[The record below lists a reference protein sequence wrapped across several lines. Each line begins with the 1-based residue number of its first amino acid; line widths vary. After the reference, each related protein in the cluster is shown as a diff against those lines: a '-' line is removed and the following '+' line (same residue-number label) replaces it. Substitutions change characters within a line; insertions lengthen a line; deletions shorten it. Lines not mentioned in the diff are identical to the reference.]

1 MIGTPAEEIT
11 GLSIKQLC
19 HQYRSG
25 ESDPVHVT
33 EAYLTS
39 ISKKNAKLNAFLNIT
54 SEDALQAASASINR
68 WRSGSALSP
77 IDGVPIA
84 IKDNIDLCGFE
95 TTNGCKFGPIA
106 RQDAYVVQRLKAA
119 GAIILGKLNQ
129 HELALGTTT
138 NNPHF
143 GPSNNP
149 VGIGITPGGSSGGS
163 GVAVVA
169 GLAAAS
175 LGTDTM
181 GSVRIPASYCGC
193 FGIKPT
199 FGMVSN
205 QGVSPLAFSLDH
217 VGPLTRTAEDL
228 ELMLNAMTN
237 KVLDPTEFKIRG
249 LRIGR
254 VKQIEETDIQN
265 DVLNSYRSFLQRLSD
280 LGATLVDVSWPELNM
295 TQARLAGLLISEVDA
310 ASAYAD
316 DLELRPDRFSPE
328 IRSMIS
334 YGRDAKPEKI
344 QNAKNIIAKAG
355 ESVNTSFK
363 TVDVI
368 AAPTAPIPAFK
379 FSTPTPA
386 HQADFT
392 APANFAGCPAI
403 SIPVGRNENE
413 LPLGVQLMAAKG
425 HDIGLIRLAES
436 INIS

>member
-106 RQDAYVVQRLKAA
+106 RQDAYVVKRLKAA

-199 FGMVSN
+199 FGVVSN

-316 DLELRPDRFSPE
+316 DLALRPDRFSPE

-355 ESVNTSFK
+355 ENVNTSFK

-368 AAPTAPIPAFK
+368 AAPTAP
-379 FSTPTPA
+379 
-386 HQADFT
+386 
-392 APANFAGCPAI
+392 
-403 SIPVGRNENE
+403 
-413 LPLGVQLMAAKG
+413 
-425 HDIGLIRLAES
+425 
-436 INIS
+436 

>member
-1 MIGTPAEEIT
+1 MSGGQTEELT
-11 GLSIKQLC
+11 SLSIKQLC
-19 HQYRSG
+19 HQYRNG
-25 ESDPVHVT
+25 ESDPVRVT

-39 ISKKNAKLNAFLNIT
+39 ISKKNAALNAFINTT
-54 SEDALQAASASINR
+54 SEHALQAAQASAQR
-68 WRSGSALSP
+68 WQSGRALSP

-84 IKDNIDLCGFE
+84 IKDNIDLSGFE
-95 TTNGCKFGPIA
+95 TTNGCKFGPVA
-106 RQDAYVVQRLKAA
+106 QQDAYVVQRLKAA

-163 GVAVVA
+163 GVAVAA

-199 FGMVSN
+199 FGAVSN

-228 ELMLNAMTN
+228 ELMLYAMTN
-237 KVLDPTEFKIRG
+237 ESLDLTEFSIEG
-249 LRIGR
+249 LRVGR
-254 VKQIEETDIQN
+254 VKQIEEADIQI
-265 DVLNSYRSFLQRLSD
+265 DVLNSYHNFLRRLSD
-280 LGATLVDVSWPELNM
+280 LGANLVDVSWPELNM
-295 TQARLAGLLISEVDA
+295 TQARLAGLLVSEVDA
-310 ASAYAD
+310 AEAYAD
-316 DLELRPDRFSPE
+316 DLAFRPERFSPE
-328 IRSMIS
+328 IRAMIS

-344 QNAKNIIAKAG
+344 KIARNIIAKAG
-355 ESVNTSFK
+355 ESVNASFK

-368 AAPTAPIPAFK
+368 AAPASPIPAFK
-379 FSTPTPA
+379 FSTPAPA
-386 HQADFT
+386 NQADFT

-403 SIPVGRNENE
+403 SIPEGKNKNE

-425 HDIGLIRLAES
+425 RDIGLIRLVQA

>member
-1 MIGTPAEEIT
+1 MSGGQTEEIT
-11 GLSIKQLC
+11 SLSIKQLC
-19 HQYRSG
+19 DQYRNG
-25 ESDPVHVT
+25 KSDPVHVT

-39 ISKKNAKLNAFLNIT
+39 ITKKNPELHAFINIT
-54 SEDALQAASASINR
+54 SEHALQAAEASAHR
-68 WRSGSALSP
+68 WRSGHVLSP
-77 IDGVPIA
+77 TDGVPIA

-106 RQDAYVVQRLKAA
+106 RQDAYVVQRLKSA

-163 GVAVVA
+163 GVAVAA
-169 GLAAAS
+169 GLVAAS

-199 FGMVSN
+199 FGAVSN

-237 KVLDPTEFKIRG
+237 ENLDLTEFSIEG
-249 LRIGR
+249 LRVGR
-254 VKQIEETDIQN
+254 VKQIEETDMQN
-265 DVLNSYRSFLQRLSD
+265 DVLTSYHNFLRRLSD
-280 LGATLVDVSWPELNM
+280 LGANVVDVSWPELNM
-295 TQARLAGLLISEVDA
+295 TQARLAGLLVSEVDA
-310 ASAYAD
+310 AAAYAD
-316 DLELRPDRFSPE
+316 DLVFRPERFSPE
-328 IRSMIS
+328 IRAMIS

-344 QNAKNIIAKAG
+344 KIARDIIAKAG
-355 ESVNTSFK
+355 ESVNASFK

-368 AAPTAPIPAFK
+368 AAPTSPIPAFK
-379 FSTPTPA
+379 FSTPAPA
-386 HQADFT
+386 NQADFT

-403 SIPVGRNENE
+403 SLPEGRNENK

-425 HDIGLIRLAES
+425 RDVGLIRLAQS

>member
-84 IKDNIDLCGFE
+84 IKDNIDLSGFE

-163 GVAVVA
+163 GIAVAA

-199 FGMVSN
+199 FGAVSN

-228 ELMLNAMTN
+228 ELMLYAMTN
-237 KVLDPTEFKIRG
+237 ESLDLTEFSIEG
-249 LRIGR
+249 LRVGR
-254 VKQIEETDIQN
+254 VKQIEETDIQT
-265 DVLNSYRSFLQRLSD
+265 DVLNSYNNFLRRLSD
-280 LGATLVDVSWPELNM
+280 LGANLVDVSWPEFNM

-310 ASAYAD
+310 AAAYAD
-316 DLELRPDRFSPE
+316 DLAFRPERFSPE
-328 IRSMIS
+328 IRAMIT

-344 QNAKNIIAKAG
+344 KIAQNIIAKAG
-355 ESVNTSFK
+355 ESVNASFE

-379 FSTPTPA
+379 FSTLAPA
-386 HQADFT
+386 NQADFT

-403 SIPVGRNENE
+403 SIPEGRNENK

-425 HDIGLIRLAES
+425 RDVGLIRLAQS

>member
-1 MIGTPAEEIT
+1 
-11 GLSIKQLC
+11 
-19 HQYRSG
+19 
-25 ESDPVHVT
+25 
-33 EAYLTS
+33 
-39 ISKKNAKLNAFLNIT
+39 
-54 SEDALQAASASINR
+54 
-68 WRSGSALSP
+68 
-77 IDGVPIA
+77 
-84 IKDNIDLCGFE
+84 
-95 TTNGCKFGPIA
+95 
-106 RQDAYVVQRLKAA
+106 
-119 GAIILGKLNQ
+119 
-129 HELALGTTT
+129 
-138 NNPHF
+138 
-143 GPSNNP
+143 
-149 VGIGITPGGSSGGS
+149 
-163 GVAVVA
+163 
-169 GLAAAS
+169 LAAAS

-199 FGMVSN
+199 FGVVSN

-316 DLELRPDRFSPE
+316 DLALRPDRFSPE